1 MLDYM
6 SISCVS
12 CSPKYKVKN
21 LMDTYSGRTDFVD
34 SQKPPIK
41 AGWISLVVAWVL
53 FLIPIPGLG
62 MIGWALNLAAFIIS
76 IIVMVK
82 GRVGAGVAQMVCA
95 LTVSPIMYFVG
106 LGILGHF
113 LWPRPMI
120 HRTWV

>member
-1 MLDYM
+1 
-6 SISCVS
+6 
-12 CSPKYKVKN
+12 
-21 LMDTYSGRTDFVD
+21 MDTYSGKTDFVD
-34 SQKPPIK
+34 SQRPPVK
-41 AGWISLVVAWVL
+41 AGWICLIVAWVL

-62 MIGWALNLAAFIIS
+62 IIGWALNLAAFIIS

-113 LWPRPMI
+113 LWPRPRI
-120 HRTWV
+120 YRTLV